1 VIDLSGINK
10 FYELKWFDGSTVW
23 LKKPTE
29 EMLRNIVALDK
40 ADGNGIEVLDEVKA
54 IVIDLVKDNDG
65 GRKFPKEELDQLDA
79 VLCMMILK
87 DYFETATERLGE

>member
-10 FYELKWFDGSTVW
+10 FYELKWFDGSSVW

-29 EMLRNIVALDK
+29 EMLRKIVALDK
-40 ADGNGIEVLDEVKA
+40 DDSKGIEVLDSVKE
-54 IVIDLVKDNDG
+54 IVIALVKDNDG
-65 GRKFPKEELDQLDA
+65 GRKFPQEELDQLDA

>member
-1 VIDLSGINK
+1 MIDLSGINR
-10 FYELKWFDGSTVW
+10 FYELKWFDGTTVW

-29 EMLRNIVALDK
+29 ELLRKIVALDN
-40 ADGNGIEVLDEVKA
+40 DENMGVEVLDEVRK
-54 IVIDLVKDNDG
+54 ITVDLVINNED
-65 GRKFPKEELDQLDA
+65 GRKFPQEEIDQLDA

>member
-1 VIDLSGINK
+1 MIDLSGINK
-10 FYELKWFDGSTVW
+10 FYELKWFDGSSVW

-29 EMLRNIVALDK
+29 EMLRKIVALDK
-40 ADGNGIEVLDEVKA
+40 SDSKGIEVLDEVKA
-54 IVIDLVKDNDG
+54 ITLSLVLDNEG
-65 GRKFPKEELDQLDA
+65 GRKFPQEELDQLDA